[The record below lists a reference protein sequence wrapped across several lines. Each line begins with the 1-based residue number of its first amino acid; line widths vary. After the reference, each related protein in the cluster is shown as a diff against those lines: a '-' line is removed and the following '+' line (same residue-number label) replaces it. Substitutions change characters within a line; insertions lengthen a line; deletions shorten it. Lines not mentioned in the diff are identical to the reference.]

1 MLVSLVTKV
10 RATEDLAVQSA
21 VLRKE
26 LEATLLKD
34 LDQLDERALR
44 YRIIQLAAEMQE
56 RTKWEV
62 REGQRNTPLDVVM
75 LVVDWKAD
83 RLDLVRRSVCTNL

>member
-1 MLVSLVTKV
+1 MVDLKM

-34 LDQLDERALR
+34 LDQLDERSLR

-62 REGQRNTPLDVVM
+62 RGG
-75 LVVDWKAD
+75 
-83 RLDLVRRSVCTNL
+83 

>member
-1 MLVSLVTKV
+1 M

-62 REGQRNTPLDVVM
+62 RGITGLNR
-75 LVVDWKAD
+75 
-83 RLDLVRRSVCTNL
+83 